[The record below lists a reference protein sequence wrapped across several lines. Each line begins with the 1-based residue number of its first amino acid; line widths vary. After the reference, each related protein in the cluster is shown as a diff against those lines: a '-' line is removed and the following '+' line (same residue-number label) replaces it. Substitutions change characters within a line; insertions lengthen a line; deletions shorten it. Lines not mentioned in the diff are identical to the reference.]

1 MAKESTQREARR
13 CECNICH
20 EHPRGRIAAKHR
32 EINRLLAISNER
44 IRRLLAGFLAEQIGR
59 GGVSALAR
67 VSGLDRKTI
76 ARGVDP
82 GAGHRALRRQGPPP
96 GAVQLLVP
104 VLLVWV
110 MTPAAGAALRSPSHD
125 HPRD

>member
-1 MAKESTQREARR
+1 MAKESTGREVHR

-20 EHPRGRIAAKHR
+20 EHPSGRIAAKHR

-76 ARGVDP
+76 ARGCRELHDIEFPSPSGTGGVSLPVRRP
-82 GAGHRALRRQGPPP
+82 GAGRKRVEAQ
-96 GAVQLLVP
+96 
-104 VLLVWV
+104 
-110 MTPAAGAALRSPSHD
+110 
-125 HPRD
+125 HPES

>member
-1 MAKESTQREARR
+1 MAKESTRREVHR
-13 CECNICH
+13 CQCNVCG

-76 ARGVDP
+76 AKGCRELHDIEF
-82 GAGHRALRRQGPPP
+82 PPP
-96 GAVQLLVP
+96 
-104 VLLVWV
+104 
-110 MTPAAGAALRSPSHD
+110 AGPSRFDSRVRRSGGGRKRVEAK
-125 HPRD
+125 HPEL

>member
-1 MAKESTQREARR
+1 MAKESTQREVPR
-13 CECNICH
+13 CECNICR
-20 EHPRGRIAAKHR
+20 EHPCGRIAAKHR

-76 ARGVDP
+76 ARGCRELHDIEFPPPSGPGAVSLRVRRP
-82 GAGHRALRRQGPPP
+82 GAGRKRVEAQRPE
-96 GAVQLLVP
+96 
-104 VLLVWV
+104 
-110 MTPAAGAALRSPSHD
+110 S
-125 HPRD
+125 